1 MFGGFGPII
10 AGIVFFILGCTIPNF
25 SLTGQQ
31 VFLAIVSIY
40 LLAFI
45 HAGVSVFNQIEHW
58 PLAKSTLCHF
68 ACLYVAYSICYL
80 VNNWIPFDPVVFAIF
95 TGVLIFLLKRCGGK
109 KHARARCFR
118 IRNRAICFFS
128 CSDSSY
134 IDFFPD
140 LTTMSASISLQ
151 SCMSVTAL

>member
-1 MFGGFGPII
+1 MNRYVKSFLHRGLIFGGFGPII

-45 HAGVSVFNQIEHW
+45 HAGVSIFNQIEHW

-80 VNNWIPFDPVVFAIF
+80 INNWIPFDPVVFAIF
-95 TGVLIFLLKRCGGK
+95 TGIFVVGYLVVWLTVYLILRATA
-109 KHARARCFR
+109 KHL
-118 IRNRAICFFS
+118 NRQLS
-128 CSDSSY
+128 K
-134 IDFFPD
+134 
-140 LTTMSASISLQ
+140 
-151 SCMSVTAL
+151 